1 MLEGRVIREK
11 LSLKILDPSLT
22 NALKQATVGAAGV
35 YQHEEIFATSTMH
48 EPYEFIIHNW
58 SRIES
63 HIEKDG
69 KKGSSGQSIKPL
81 LDFFRRTYAVTLEK
95 LGQINS
101 GDCTKI
107 AFEDLWLI
115 YPPGE
120 TVFKNDNGGWRAYK
134 VERVEACPRGSLT
147 DMAIYAYYLDFDES
161 GQWLIPHLEVL
172 SVSYYSSSRT
182 IGNLEIVPE
191 WYFRKCGELLAR
203 LINRGRDYFKF
214 GEKVS
219 YMEYEGDAW
228 PITSSTVSKVF

>member
-48 EPYEFIIHNW
+48 ETYEFIIHNW

-69 KKGSSGQSIKPL
+69 KKGRSGQSIKPL

-219 YMEYEGDAW
+219 YMEYEGDTC